1 MHLRACAVP
10 PCSEDHLTSH
20 SIASAG
26 VVARLLDPSSDPDV
40 PWLPCSKAGS
50 WCVDFGDRLAA
61 SLVHPYATHLYEKE
75 QGGLPGFIVAPGAAT
90 LRCGYPSD
98 GSSMDKTCATTADVL
113 DADCIPGCPRR
124 GAWDWVSARAF
135 RRHRSAPAFATTR
148 SIVARAAWLLASG
161 IVAPRLVSALA

>member
-124 GAWDWVSARAF
+124 GAWDWVSA
-135 RRHRSAPAFATTR
+135 PAFATTR